1 MKTKNTYL
9 SFQEWKEDFFE
20 VKKEDLEKEGELF
33 KISDKYGI
41 SKEFL
46 FEDTKKI
53 RIYRYGGYLEILN
66 NDLYTVG
73 LERTIYENKEI
84 EPIEK
89 ELYKW
94 CNGEIFNLY
103 NGYASETNNIANKIL
118 QECEKDTDY
127 LFEIVHEYLQLL
139 EDTPLG
145 LKGIKETLEERN
157 SFELIYE
164 SKSKC
169 ELEDVTDEFYDEKG
183 ELKQ

>member
-1 MKTKNTYL
+1 MKTQNTYL
-9 SFQEWKEDFFE
+9 SFQEWRKDFFE
-20 VKKEDLEKEGELF
+20 VENKKENRNILLE
-33 KISDKYGI
+33 YGVI
-41 SKEFL
+41 GHL
-46 FEDTKKI
+46 GDNLHCDTTII
-53 RIYRYGGYLEILN
+53 RIYKRGGYLEILN
-66 NDLYTVG
+66 NGLYSVG
-73 LERTIYENKEI
+73 LERTTYEDEKL

-118 QECEKDTDY
+118 QECENDTDY

-139 EDTPLG
+139 EDTPIG

>member
-20 VKKEDLEKEGELF
+20 VNKKDLNKE
-33 KISDKYGI
+33 ISDKHGI

-46 FEDTKKI
+46 FDDTKKI

-66 NDLYTVG
+66 NGLFTVG
-73 LERTIYENKEI
+73 LERTIYENKNI

-94 CNGEIFNLY
+94 CNGELFNLY
-103 NGYASETNNIANKIL
+103 NGYASETNNIANRIMK
-118 QECEKDTDY
+118 ECEKDTDY

-139 EDTPLG
+139 ENTKLG
-145 LKGIKETLEERN
+145 LKGIKETLEEK
-157 SFELIYE
+157 EE
-164 SKSKC
+164 
-169 ELEDVTDEFYDEKG
+169 
-183 ELKQ
+183 

>member
-1 MKTKNTYL
+1 MKTQNTYL
-9 SFQEWKEDFFE
+9 SFQEWRKDFFE
-20 VKKEDLEKEGELF
+20 VENKKENRNILLE
-33 KISDKYGI
+33 YGVI
-41 SKEFL
+41 GHL
-46 FEDTKKI
+46 GDNLHCDTTII
-53 RIYRYGGYLEILN
+53 RIYKRGGYLEILN
-66 NDLYTVG
+66 NGLYSVG
-73 LERTIYENKEI
+73 LERTTYEDEKL

-118 QECEKDTDY
+118 QECENDTDY

-139 EDTPLG
+139 EDTPIG

-169 ELEDVTDEFYDEKG
+169 ELEDVTDEFYDEEG

>member
-1 MKTKNTYL
+1 MKTQNTYL
-9 SFQEWKEDFFE
+9 SFQEWRKDFFE
-20 VKKEDLEKEGELF
+20 VENKKENRNILLE
-33 KISDKYGI
+33 YGVI
-41 SKEFL
+41 GHL
-46 FEDTKKI
+46 GDNLHCDTTII
-53 RIYRYGGYLEILN
+53 RIYKRGGYLEILN
-66 NDLYTVG
+66 NGLYSVG
-73 LERTIYENKEI
+73 LERTTYEDEKL

-118 QECEKDTDY
+118 QECENDTDY

-139 EDTPLG
+139 EGTPIG

-169 ELEDVTDEFYDEKG
+169 ELEDVTDEFYDEEG

>member
-1 MKTKNTYL
+1 METKNSYV

-20 VKKEDLEKEGELF
+20 VEKKDLNKEISEKWGV
-33 KISDKYGI
+33 D
-41 SKEFL
+41 KEFL
-46 FEDTKKI
+46 FENTKRI
-53 RIYRYGGYLEILN
+53 RIYKYGGYLEILN

-94 CNGEIFNLY
+94 CNGELFNLY
-103 NGYASETNNIANKIL
+103 DGWASNTNNIANKIL

-139 EDTPLG
+139 EDTPIG

-157 SFELIYE
+157 SFEKIYE
-164 SKSKC
+164 SKSGC
-169 ELEDVTDEFYDEKG
+169 ELEDVTDEFYNEKG

>member
-9 SFQEWKEDFFE
+9 SFQEWKENYFE
-20 VKKEDLEKEGELF
+20 IEKKDLTET
-33 KISDKYGI
+33 ISDKWGV
-41 SKEFL
+41 SQEML
-46 FEDTKKI
+46 FEDTKTI
-53 RIYRYGGYLEILN
+53 RIYKKGGYLEILDN
-66 NDLYTVG
+66 GLFSVG
-73 LERTIYENKEI
+73 LDRSIYENKEL

-103 NGYASETNNIANKIL
+103 NGWASNTNNIANQIM

-139 EDTPLG
+139 EDTPIG

-157 SFELIYE
+157 SFEKIYE
-164 SKSKC
+164 SKSGC
-169 ELEDVTDEFYDEKG
+169 ELEDVTDEFYDEEG
-183 ELKQ
+183 NLKE

>member
-9 SFQEWKEDFFE
+9 SFQEWKKEFFQIE
-20 VKKEDLEKEGELF
+20 KKDLSKE
-33 KISDKYGI
+33 ISDKWGV
-41 SKEFL
+41 SQEML
-46 FEDTKKI
+46 FEDTKTI
-53 RIYRYGGYLEILN
+53 RIYKYGGYLEILN
-66 NDLYTVG
+66 NGLFTVG
-73 LERTIYENKEI
+73 IERTIYENKEL

-103 NGYASETNNIANKIL
+103 NGWASNTNNIANRIM

-139 EDTPLG
+139 EDSELG
-145 LKGIKETLEERN
+145 LKGIKETLEEREEYKNN
-157 SFELIYE
+157 SG
-164 SKSKC
+164 C
-169 ELEDVTDEFYDEKG
+169 ELEDVTDEFYNEKG